1 MKVQLLARPDHALF
15 LYKYLKNLV
24 TIKMANFNVTKKG
37 SLIHKLQPK
46 TKLVDD
52 EVVVLNDLTLVNQVL
67 FSLAKLGLRDPFRW
81 ESLYAEFAFALRARK
96 FTPDIIHYWPI
107 YCYRYAA
114 QQKTKRNIATVADVY
129 SAHSAH
135 VLDFLKPEY
144 EKFNL
149 NINESYFAIALE
161 RDHRFLNYETNI
173 ITTSSYVRDS
183 FADFSFGKNIYIAE
197 YGFLGNKDVINNYNH
212 GLIKQESSN
221 SSTLKL
227 IYVGTISVEK
237 GVHYL
242 LEAIKK
248 LNFSFV
254 QLDLIG
260 SVKSGQEKVFRTFL
274 NKKGI
279 NFLGHKSN
287 SEVKSILPNYSVLI
301 QPSLSDAYSISV
313 VEALEH
319 ALPVIVTENTGI
331 KDSIVKYETGEVVTT
346 ANSEAIVSSIEKML
360 KKEYRV
366 MLAQNIQKF
375 IRADLEYPYP
385 LKVLDIYKNI
395 LQLNK

>member
-1 MKVQLLARPDHALF
+1 
-15 LYKYLKNLV
+15 
-24 TIKMANFNVTKKG
+24 
-37 SLIHKLQPK
+37 
-46 TKLVDD
+46 
-52 EVVVLNDLTLVNQVL
+52 
-67 FSLAKLGLRDPFRW
+67 
-81 ESLYAEFAFALRARK
+81 
-96 FTPDIIHYWPI
+96 
-107 YCYRYAA
+107 
-114 QQKTKRNIATVADVY
+114 
-129 SAHSAH
+129 
-135 VLDFLKPEY
+135 
-144 EKFNL
+144 
-149 NINESYFAIALE
+149 LE